1 MCKLVLYVVLLKHI
15 HILAN
20 ILFMVVSLLIYF
32 MCLQTLGSSLK
43 QALGDMVSRTKKGVS
58 H

>member
-1 MCKLVLYVVLLKHI
+1 MREHVKYVVEHI

-20 ILFMVVSLLIYF
+20 VLFMVVSLLIYF
-32 MCLQTLGSSLK
+32 MCVQTLGSSLK